1 MEFDKKTILAFV
13 IIGLILI
20 LIQTDFYKTNFL
32 PPPPEPTQSQDIQ
45 FTTGND
51 SSQSKKEIKLPEK
64 SVQIEKEPSR
74 GMEPS
79 NAISTTE
86 NSFSLQ
92 SGKGENVT
100 VDTDLYHAVFS
111 TKGAS
116 LISWTLKKYAM
127 RDSSMV
133 QMIGENGI
141 GNLGVLIPIS
151 HDTLDTSPY
160 LFAVNKPD
168 VLLSGDRNSDK
179 LVFTLKL
186 NSTQEIIKTFT
197 FHSGRYSFDFD
208 VELKNVRRLVEG
220 YSYFVSWVSG
230 LQTTEPDINLDMK
243 NANAY
248 ALQGDLETFKVKDKF
263 DLKEWDNPTSWVAI
277 RTKYFALALIPRT
290 KKGQSVSFKGEEIDV
305 GQKAPLKKYS
315 FKLKMSLEKSNDIR
329 DSYQVFIGPLDY
341 NIVKSYNVGL
351 EKMMS
356 FGMAI
361 FRPFAKFVLWS
372 FTLLHKAIPNYG
384 WVIIVFSVL
393 IKLLLFPLTRKSYQ
407 SMKEMQSLQPLMQE
421 INEKYKDDAQKKQQE
436 TMKLYKEYGINP
448 LGGCIPMLLQMPL
461 LIALFNIFRTT
472 IELRG
477 ASFIWWIKDLSLPDT
492 VAVLPF
498 TIPLYGNTVNILPV
512 FMGVTMFFQQKMTMK
527 DPKQK
532 AMVYFMPIFL
542 TLMFNS
548 FPSGLNLYYALFNLF
563 SIIQE
568 KMIPYK
574 TRSVD
579 ELKRAKKQK
588 TKKRTQ
594 KYDYKRRR

>member
-1 MEFDKKTILAFV
+1 MDFDKKTILAFV

-32 PPPPEPTQSQDIQ
+32 PPPPETTQSQE
-45 FTTGND
+45 TELTPRRAT
-51 SSQSKKEIKLPEK
+51 SQSKEDIGIPEK
-64 SVQIEKEPSR
+64 PVQVKKEQAKGIPPS
-74 GMEPS
+74 S
-79 NAISTTE
+79 AVSTAE
-86 NSFSLQ
+86 NNFVLQ
-92 SGKGENVT
+92 SGKGENVI
-100 VDTDLYHAVFS
+100 VDTDLYRAVFS
-111 TKGAS
+111 TEGAS
-116 LISWTLKKYAM
+116 LISWTLKKYSM

-133 QMIGENGI
+133 QMVGENGI
-141 GNLGVLIPIS
+141 GNLGVLIPTA

-160 LFAVNKPD
+160 LFTVNKAD
-168 VLLSGDRNSDK
+168 VLLKRDGQSDK
-179 LVFTLKL
+179 LIFTLKL
-186 NSTQEIIKTFT
+186 NGKQEIIKTYT
-197 FHSGRYSFDFD
+197 FHTGSYSFDFD
-208 VELKNVRRLVEG
+208 VELKNLKKIVGG
-220 YSYFVSWVSG
+220 YSYFISWTSG
-230 LQTTEPDINLDMK
+230 LQTTEPDINMDMK

-248 ALQGDLETFKVKDKF
+248 ALQGNLETFKVKDTF
-263 DLKEWDNPTSWVAI
+263 DPKEWDNPTDWVAI

-305 GQKAPLKKYS
+305 GQKTPLEKYS
-315 FKLKMSLEKSNDIR
+315 FKLKMPFENSNDIL
-329 DSYQVFIGPLDY
+329 DSYQVFLGPLDY
-341 NIVKSYNVGL
+341 DIIKSYNVGL

-361 FRPFAKFVLWS
+361 FRPFAKFILWS
-372 FTLLHKAIPNYG
+372 FTLLHKVIPNYG
-384 WVIIVFSVL
+384 WVIIVFSIL

-421 INEKYKDDAQKKQQE
+421 MNEKYKDDAQKKQKE

-512 FMGVTMFFQQKMTMK
+512 FMGVTMFIQQKITMK

-563 SIIQE
+563 SIVQE